1 MKSVRFTGH
10 YRNYNAGEVAG
21 FPDDHADELIARG
34 FAVSE
39 ADALAAE
46 KAEAEAKAA
55 AEAAEKAAAEKAE
68 AEAKAAAE
76 AAEKAA
82 AEKAEAEAKAAV
94 ETQAKADAEAAAKG
108 KKG

>member
-21 FPDDHADELIARG
+21 FPDDHADELIAQG

-46 KAEAEAKAA
+46 KAEAEAAA
-55 AEAAEKAAAEKAE
+55 KAE
-68 AEAKAAAE
+68 AQAE
-76 AAEKAA
+76 
-82 AEKAEAEAKAAV
+82 
-94 ETQAKADAEAAAKG
+94 ADAEAAAKG

>member
-21 FPDDHADELIARG
+21 FPDDHADELIAQG
-34 FAVSE
+34 FAVSL

-46 KAEAEAKAA
+46 
-55 AEAAEKAAAEKAE
+55 
-68 AEAKAAAE
+68 
-76 AAEKAA
+76 
-82 AEKAEAEAKAAV
+82 
-94 ETQAKADAEAAAKG
+94 EAAAKAAEEAAAAAAVEEAPAKA